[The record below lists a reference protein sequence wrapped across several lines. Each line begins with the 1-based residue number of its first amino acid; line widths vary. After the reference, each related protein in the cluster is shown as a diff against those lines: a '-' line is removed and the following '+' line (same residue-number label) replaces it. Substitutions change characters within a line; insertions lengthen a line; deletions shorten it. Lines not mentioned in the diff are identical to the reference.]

1 MTFNRNKDYAPFYSQ
16 LMMSAAV
23 DEMSF
28 KAWYLTH
35 RQMHWEEFLLS
46 DAIDADSF
54 FREKYAN
61 EIGHYLSDTLPN
73 PKLQVRR

>member
-23 DEMSF
+23 DEFSF
-28 KAWYLTH
+28 QAWFGTH
-35 RQMHWEEFLLS
+35 RQLYWEEFLKS
-46 DAIDADSF
+46 DATDSVQF
-54 FREKYAN
+54 FREKYAD

-73 PKLQVRR
+73 PKLKVRR